1 MSTLTYDPCLLVTN
15 SDTDVFGIVS
25 MQTDDT
31 LMLGTA
37 AFLSLEEKKIQ
48 KAQFRS
54 KPKAALTPEV
64 QLDFNGCTLTMN
76 ASNASNAS
84 KTILTLGQK
93 GQGEKIR
100 LVDITASDRA
110 QQYMKQRARGAYI
123 ASTCQPEASFDLSVA
138 AQAQQPSDKDIKA
151 LNKRLK

>member
-1 MSTLTYDPCLLVTN
+1 MLTSTYDPCLLVTN
-15 SDTDVFGIVS
+15 SDIDVFGIVG

-54 KPKAALTPEV
+54 KPKAALTLEV

-93 GQGEKIR
+93 G
-100 LVDITASDRA
+100 
-110 QQYMKQRARGAYI
+110 
-123 ASTCQPEASFDLSVA
+123 
-138 AQAQQPSDKDIKA
+138 
-151 LNKRLK
+151 